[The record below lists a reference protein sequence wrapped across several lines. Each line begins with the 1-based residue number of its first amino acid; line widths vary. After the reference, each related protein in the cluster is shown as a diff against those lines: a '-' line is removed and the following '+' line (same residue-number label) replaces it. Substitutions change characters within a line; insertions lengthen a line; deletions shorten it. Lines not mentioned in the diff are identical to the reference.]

1 MNEHFL
7 GIVQNGEF
15 LILTTPFSG
24 GHKVML
30 TTLSMQAAEKPE
42 GKKLDLGEYEGSAIM
57 VKGHASGKWI
67 YSAEVVEKAS
77 LILTE
82 LVKHLF
88 AMAEVTTAGDIF
100 IYDETEGEA
109 NPSIFPEQFLNKSSR

>member
-7 GIVQNGEF
+7 GIVQNGGF

-30 TTLSMQAAEKPE
+30 TAISMQAAERPE
-42 GKKLDLGEYEGSAIM
+42 GRKLDLREYEGSAIM
-57 VKGHASGKWI
+57 VKGHASGQWI

-88 AMAEVTTAGDIF
+88 GMAEAKTAGEVF
-100 IYDETEGEA
+100 IYEETEGEA
-109 NPSIFPEQFLNKSSR
+109 NPGIFPEQFLQSLR

>member
-1 MNEHFL
+1 MNDHFL

-30 TTLSMQAAEKPE
+30 TSIPMQAAENPE
-42 GKKLDLGEYEGSAIM
+42 NNKLDLKEYEGAAIM

-67 YSAEVVEKAS
+67 YSAEVVEKGS

-88 AMAEVTTAGDIF
+88 GMAEQKIAGNV
-100 IYDETEGEA
+100 YVYEGSKDEI
-109 NPSIFPEQFLNKSSR
+109 NPSIFPEQFLQSLL